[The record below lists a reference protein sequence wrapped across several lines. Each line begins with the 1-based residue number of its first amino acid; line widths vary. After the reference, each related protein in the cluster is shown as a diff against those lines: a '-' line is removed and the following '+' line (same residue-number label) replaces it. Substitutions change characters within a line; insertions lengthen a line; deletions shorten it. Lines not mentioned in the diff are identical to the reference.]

1 MNFLRKLQGLPRTK
15 SMQEIG
21 SEPPQ
26 NQKQKSY
33 LDLVRGLPERGKK
46 IILWAVIIVIGI
58 LFLTFYIKDFRQ
70 RFKNFNI
77 EELKKEFKI
86 PELQEGLKEMPKF
99 QMPNLEMPK
108 ISDEELKNLEDEIQK
123 NTASGQ

>member
-1 MNFLRKLQGLPRTK
+1 MNFLRKLQ
-15 SMQEIG
+15 
-21 SEPPQ
+21 
-26 NQKQKSY
+26 
-33 LDLVRGLPERGKK
+33 GLPERGKK

-108 ISDEELKNLEDEIQK
+108 ISDEELKNLENETQK